1 MGVGPKPAA
10 SLPGR
15 VHRRECPRA
24 PRGRVAAVAGAAS
37 VPSTL
42 PTCLSVGWLQASGA
56 ELYWEKEFVPEA
68 PSAPELVALGL
79 VFLAPPGPGSLPSI
93 PHWPFVAPQ
102 AAAALEAEH
111 RAELARLLSSL
122 EAKHREV
129 GAGPGLRAEPE
140 LWV

>member
-68 PSAPELVALGL
+68 PSAPELAALGL
-79 VFLAPPGPGSLPSI
+79 VFLAPPGPGSLPSS
-93 PHWPFVAPQ
+93 
-102 AAAALEAEH
+102 
-111 RAELARLLSSL
+111 LLCPASL
-122 EAKHREV
+122 T
-129 GAGPGLRAEPE
+129 GPLLLPRRQQRWKQSTGLSWRGSCPPWRPSTER
-140 LWV
+140 